1 MRYSVICLQA
11 TGSCAGRLAEW
22 QPGFS
27 LKSCETAA
35 RGLAA
40 WAVSIG
46 MQYTGRPFYDSQKVS
61 LAPSIGEIT
70 YLAKSIRRRILHRLD
85 QIAQ

>member
-1 MRYSVICLQA
+1 MKAVEFA
-11 TGSCAGRLAEW
+11 AGRLSEW

-27 LKSCETAA
+27 LTFSKPLVE
-35 RGLAA
+35 GLAA

-46 MQYTGRPFYDSQKVS
+46 IQYTGRPFYDSQRSALGPSVS
-61 LAPSIGEIT
+61 EIT

-85 QIAQ
+85 QSTQ